1 MKQSQLNRD
10 VEILK
15 LCFSELPEAVVS
27 PAFVIVS
34 GLPGTGKS
42 FFCRRLAEKMPF
54 LIIESDAMRKLLF
67 PTPSYH
73 AAESTRLF
81 MAIHSLIEEFLKKGI
96 SVILD
101 ATNLVEYHRERLYHI
116 AHKIGAKLVLVRV
129 EAPSDLVYQRLQ
141 RRKNECNL
149 DDRSDADWNIY
160 QRMKPTAGKIQRNHV
175 VVDTSRDI
183 TPVIDKIVRLL
194 KR

>member
-1 MKQSQLNRD
+1 MEQNQLNQY

-15 LCFSELPEAVVS
+15 LCFPELPEAVVS

-42 FFCRRLAEKMPF
+42 FFCRRLAEKLPF
-54 LIIESDAMRKLLF
+54 LVIESDAMRKLLF

-81 MAIHSLIEEFLKKGI
+81 MAIHSLVEELLSKGI

-116 AHKIGAKLVLVRV
+116 AYKSGVKLVLVLV
-129 EAPSDLVYQRLQ
+129 EAPSEVVYQRLQ
-141 RRKNECNL
+141 RRKNEYNQ
-149 DDRSDADWNIY
+149 DDKSDADWNVY
-160 QRMKPTAGKIQRNHV
+160 QRMKPTAGKIQRNHFA
-175 VVDTSRDI
+175 VDTSRDI
-183 TPVIDKIVRLL
+183 TPVVDKIVRLL